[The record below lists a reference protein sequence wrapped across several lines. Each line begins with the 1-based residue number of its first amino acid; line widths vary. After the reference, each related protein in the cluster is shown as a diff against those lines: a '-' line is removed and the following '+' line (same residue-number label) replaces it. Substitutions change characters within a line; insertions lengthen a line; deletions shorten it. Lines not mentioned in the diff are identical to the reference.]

1 MNRWLRIDRALPL
14 ATGLLVSLT
23 AGAMLEGMS
32 ATLFLFGVA
41 GLLAGGLAIFQPPG
55 AERVYWGFVVLTLF
69 LTVLSAFGMNFS
81 RWFFVLPIVFIVS
94 YFVIRLV
101 LKLAGRKPA

>member
-1 MNRWLRIDRALPL
+1 MSRWLQIDRALPL
-14 ATGLLVSLT
+14 ATGLIVSLM

-41 GLLAGGLAIFQPPG
+41 GLAAGGMAIFQPRG
-55 AERVYWGFVVLTLF
+55 SERVYWGFVVLELV
-69 LTVLSAFGMNFS
+69 LTMLSAFGMNFS

-94 YFVIRLV
+94 YFVTRLV